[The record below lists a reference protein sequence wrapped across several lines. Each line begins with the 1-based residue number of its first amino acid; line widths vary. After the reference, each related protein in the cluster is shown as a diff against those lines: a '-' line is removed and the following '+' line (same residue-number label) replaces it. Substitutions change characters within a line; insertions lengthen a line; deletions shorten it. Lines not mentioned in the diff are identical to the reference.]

1 MNLIN
6 LVIIIPTF
14 NEAKNVQLL
23 LGEISTIAELH
34 CQVNFNVYVID
45 DSSPDGT
52 AAVAQ
57 ALSEELTRPNFSIS
71 VINRVKKEGLG
82 KAYIDGFRS
91 MLELTNPPDYILQM
105 DADLSHSPKYIP
117 EFLAAARRGADF
129 VVGSRYIPGGSSPDW
144 SWYRKLLSRGGNF
157 YARSI
162 LGRRIHDYTG
172 GFNMYTIG
180 LIRAMD
186 IESIDYFGYG
196 FLIDLKFRAARLAK
210 KIVEIPIYFTDREFG
225 QSKMPANTIIKNF
238 ILVPKIRLKSL
249 LNF

>member
-1 MNLIN
+1 MRIN
-6 LVIIIPTF
+6 LALLVPTF
-14 NEAKNVQLL
+14 NEARNIDLL
-23 LGEISTIAELH
+23 LRGIFSVAKIEHDIHLY
-34 CQVNFNVYVID
+34 VYVID

-57 ALSEELTRPNFSIS
+57 ALSEELTCPNFSIS

-82 KAYIDGFRS
+82 KAYIDGFKS
-91 MLELTNPPDYILQM
+91 MLELTIPPDYILQM

-117 EFLAAARRGADF
+117 EFLAAARQGADF

-157 YARSI
+157 YACSI

-172 GFNMYTIG
+172 GFNMYSIG
-180 LIRAMD
+180 LIREMD

-210 KIVEIPIYFTDREFG
+210 KIVEIPIHFADREFG
-225 QSKMPANTIIKNF
+225 QSKMPANTIVKNF

-249 LNF
+249 LKF

>member
-1 MNLIN
+1 MNLSN
-6 LVIIIPTF
+6 LAILIPTL
-14 NEAKNVQLL
+14 NEAKNVQILL
-23 LGEISTIAELH
+23 REIFTITGLYR
-34 CQVNFNVYVID
+34 QVNFNVFVID

-52 AAVAQ
+52 AAVAHIM
-57 ALSEELTRPNFSIS
+57 SKELVSPNFSIS
-71 VINRVKKEGLG
+71 IINRVKNEGLG
-82 KAYIDGFRS
+82 KAYIDGFKS
-91 MLELTNPPDYILQM
+91 MLELINPPDYILQM

-157 YARSI
+157 YACSI

-172 GFNMYTIG
+172 GFNMYSIG
-180 LIRAMD
+180 LIREMD

-210 KIVEIPIYFTDREFG
+210 KIIEIPIHFTDREFG

-249 LNF
+249 FKF

>member
-1 MNLIN
+1 VNSIN
-6 LVIIIPTF
+6 LAILTPTF
-14 NEAKNVQLL
+14 NEVKNIDLL
-23 LGEISTIAELH
+23 LRELSMISMPELTVH
-34 CQVNFNVYVID
+34 FNVFVID

-57 ALSEELTRPNFSIS
+57 ALSEELAFPNFSIS

-82 KAYIDGFRS
+82 KAYIDGFKS
-91 MLELTNPPDYILQM
+91 MLELANPPDYILQM

-157 YARSI
+157 YACSI

-172 GFNMYTIG
+172 GFNMYSIG

-196 FLIDLKFRAARLAK
+196 FLIDLKFRATRFAK
-210 KIVEIPIYFTDREFG
+210 KIVEIPIHFADREFG

-249 LNF
+249 FKF

>member
-6 LVIIIPTF
+6 LAILIPTF

-23 LGEISTIAELH
+23 LREISTIAGLH

-57 ALSEELTRPNFSIS
+57 ALSEELVCPNFSTS

-82 KAYIDGFRS
+82 KAYIDGFKS
-91 MLELTNPPDYILQM
+91 MLGLTNPPDYILQM

-117 EFLAAARRGADF
+117 EFLAAARRGVDF

-157 YARSI
+157 YACSI

-172 GFNMYTIG
+172 GFNMYSIE

-210 KIVEIPIYFTDREFG
+210 KIIEIPIHFTDREFG

-249 LNF
+249 FKF

>member
-6 LVIIIPTF
+6 LVILIPTF

-23 LGEISTIAELH
+23 LSEISTIAELH

-52 AAVAQ
+52 ATVAQ
-57 ALSEELTRPNFSIS
+57 ALSEELACPNFSIS
-71 VINRVKKEGLG
+71 VINRVKKEGIG
-82 KAYIDGFRS
+82 KAYIDGFKS

-117 EFLAAARRGADF
+117 EFLAAAQRGADF
-129 VVGSRYIPGGSSPDW
+129 VVSSRYIPGGSSPDW

-157 YARSI
+157 YSRSI

-172 GFNMYTIG
+172 GFNMYSVG

-196 FLIDLKFRAARLAK
+196 FLIDLKFRAARLAI
-210 KIVEIPIYFTDREFG
+210 KIVEIPIHFTDREFG
-225 QSKMPANTIIKNF
+225 QSKMPANTIINNF

-249 LNF
+249 FKF

>member
-1 MNLIN
+1 M
-6 LVIIIPTF
+6 IIAILIPTF
-14 NEAKNVQLL
+14 NENENIDLL
-23 LGEISTIAELH
+23 LGTLFTLAGLEPGAT
-34 CQVNFNVYVID
+34 FNIFVID

-57 ALSEELTRPNFSIS
+57 ALSEELTCPNFSIS

-82 KAYIDGFRS
+82 KAYIDGFKS
-91 MLELTNPPDYILQM
+91 MLELANPPDYILQM

-117 EFLAAARRGADF
+117 EFLAAVRQGADF

-157 YARSI
+157 YACSI

-172 GFNMYTIG
+172 GFNIYSIG
-180 LIRAMD
+180 LIREMD

-210 KIVEIPIYFTDREFG
+210 K
-225 QSKMPANTIIKNF
+225 
-238 ILVPKIRLKSL
+238 
-249 LNF
+249 

>member
-1 MNLIN
+1 MNLAI
-6 LVIIIPTF
+6 LIPTF
-14 NEAKNVQLL
+14 NESENIDVLLRELAEMAKLES
-23 LGEISTIAELH
+23 G
-34 CQVNFNVYVID
+34 VNFTVYVID

-52 AAVAQ
+52 AAIVK
-57 ALSEELTRPNFSIS
+57 ALSEELACTNFSIS

-82 KAYIDGFRS
+82 KAYIDGFKS

-129 VVGSRYIPGGSSPDW
+129 VVGSRYIPEGSSPDW
-144 SWYRKLLSRGGNF
+144 SWYRKLLSRGGNL

-162 LGRRIHDYTG
+162 LGRSIHDYTG
-172 GFNMYTIG
+172 GFNMYSIG

-196 FLIDLKFRAARLAK
+196 FLIDLKFRAVRLAK
-210 KIVEIPIYFTDREFG
+210 KIVEIPIHFTDREFG

-249 LNF
+249 FKF